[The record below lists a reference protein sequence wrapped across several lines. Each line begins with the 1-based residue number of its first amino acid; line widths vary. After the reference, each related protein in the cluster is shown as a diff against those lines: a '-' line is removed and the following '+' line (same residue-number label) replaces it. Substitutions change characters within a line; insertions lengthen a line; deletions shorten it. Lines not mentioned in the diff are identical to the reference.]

1 MFYLIQGASL
11 RQGKDTLVNQKHRNR
26 GDGQVMRRDHP
37 TEAVPKPLVYRA
49 ALSGHPHRRL
59 GHPSQRDS
67 PPQRERLMPQRSHLA
82 PITGFLDRC
91 DDSAVAVDARN
102 QVVGEPQLPPRGGL
116 LVEVP
121 ESGALLLEDLVWLC
135 YVLVNMAARIA
146 GGDGGVA

>member
-1 MFYLIQGASL
+1 MFYLIQGAGL
-11 RQGKDTLVNQKHRNR
+11 GQGKDTLVNQKHGNR

-49 ALSGHPHRRL
+49 ALSRDPHGRL

-67 PPQRERLMPQRSHLA
+67 PPQRERRMAQRSPLA
-82 PITGFLDRC
+82 AITGFLDRC

-102 QVVGEPQLPPRGGL
+102 QVVGEPQLPPGGGL

-121 ESGALLLEDLVWLC
+121 ESGAPLLEDLVWLC
-135 YVLVNMAARIA
+135 YYVLVHMAAGIA
-146 GGDGGVA
+146 GGGVA